1 MDATLDF
8 VQNRAAD
15 REAELLGLQMKL
27 ELSRDMAA
35 LRFYPEWASMERT
48 LRPMLSAALKH
59 LATKRLDGYA
69 LGSIQARI
77 NTLSLVLDT
86 GPLSDQEIAGIQ
98 DRIQE
103 LRELL
108 EIDYKLLR

>member
-1 MDATLDF
+1 MEGTLEF

-15 REAELLGLQMKL
+15 REAELLGLQIKM
-27 ELSRDMAA
+27 ELSRDLSA
-35 LRFYPEWASMERT
+35 LRFYPEWHSLEKV
-48 LRPMLSAALKH
+48 LRPMLSAALKQ
-59 LATKRLDGYA
+59 LATKRLDGYS

-86 GPLSDQEIAGIQ
+86 GPLSEEEIAGIQ
-98 DRIQE
+98 NRIQE

-108 EIDYKLLR
+108 ETDYQLLR